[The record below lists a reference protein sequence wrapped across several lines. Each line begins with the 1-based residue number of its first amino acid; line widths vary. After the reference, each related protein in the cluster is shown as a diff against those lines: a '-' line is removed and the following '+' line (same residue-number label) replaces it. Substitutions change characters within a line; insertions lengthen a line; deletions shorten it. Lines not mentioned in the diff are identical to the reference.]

1 MNEKNTKLIFVYN
14 ADSGV
19 FNLLGDMAHKMF
31 SPKTYQCSLCA
42 LTHGNFG
49 MRREFSDY
57 LKTLPEPFE
66 FLHADEFQKQYD
78 FKNTR
83 LPAVFRRDAD
93 QTKLIISAE
102 TINRCSSLDDL
113 KQLIN
118 SRIQT

>member
-66 FLHADEFQKQYD
+66 FLHADEFQNNTISKTPGCPPFSGATRIKQ
-78 FKNTR
+78 
-83 LPAVFRRDAD
+83 
-93 QTKLIISAE
+93 S
-102 TINRCSSLDDL
+102 
-113 KQLIN
+113 
-118 SRIQT
+118 